1 MSFLSDVKNLT
12 FSLFFRH
19 SKYRQV
25 LLFLFLLRDSSGLY
39 SLRMTAFRN
48 FFPAAKKLLRKVAR
62 WLSVFFCLPLRS
74 LPGAAELTPLKQSS
88 PYFRLLPRSR
98 QPDKGGHFSSPTLPA
113 IKGKGG
119 SHLSF
124 RARPAGRRG
133 IPYYLFEILH
143 YAHAPF
149 RMTAH
154 WE

>member
-39 SLRMTAFRN
+39 RLRMTAFRN
-48 FFPAAKKLLRKVAR
+48 FFPAAKKFPRKVAR

-74 LPGAAELTPLKQSS
+74 LPGAAELAPLKQSS

-113 IKGKGG
+113 IKGEGG
-119 SHLSF
+119 NPFVIPNEYEESHAICLGFFISLCS
-124 RARPAGRRG
+124 
-133 IPYYLFEILH
+133 IQNDI
-143 YAHAPF
+143 
-149 RMTAH
+149 
-154 WE
+154 